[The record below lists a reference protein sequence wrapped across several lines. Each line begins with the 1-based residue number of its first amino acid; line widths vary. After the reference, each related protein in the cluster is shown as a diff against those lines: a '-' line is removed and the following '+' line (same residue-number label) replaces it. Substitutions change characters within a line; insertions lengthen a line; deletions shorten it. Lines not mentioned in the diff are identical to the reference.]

1 MAIHLDFRA
10 VSTVEAWFALEDCP
24 IALHIAAG
32 SASLFLTLVSF
43 TFCRRLVEKFASCA
57 GGNVKLDP
65 CDLKYGL
72 RSSPKDHDFSPAP
85 RSHAV
90 SRLCFVPLD
99 IQQKHLDSSRQCSQ
113 TVRILQPV
121 PNRILCSRRSK
132 ELACSCP

>member
-1 MAIHLDFRA
+1 M
-10 VSTVEAWFALEDCP
+10 
-24 IALHIAAG
+24 
-32 SASLFLTLVSF
+32 
-43 TFCRRLVEKFASCA
+43 
-57 GGNVKLDP
+57 KLYP

-72 RSSPKDHDFSPAP
+72 RSSPKGHDFSPAP

-99 IQQKHLDSSRQCSQ
+99 IQQKHLESSQQCAQ